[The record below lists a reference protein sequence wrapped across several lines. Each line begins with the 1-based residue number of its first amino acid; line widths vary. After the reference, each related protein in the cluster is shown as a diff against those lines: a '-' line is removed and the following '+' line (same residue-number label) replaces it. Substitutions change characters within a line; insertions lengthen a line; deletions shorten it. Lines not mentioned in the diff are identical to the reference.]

1 VGLRCPLN
9 CLSQRVLHLLLDRL
23 ARDAMPGLKPEGD
36 VGVAVQPAGQRF
48 DEVLMSFT
56 VTQKNLL

>member
-1 VGLRCPLN
+1 
-9 CLSQRVLHLLLDRL
+9 
-23 ARDAMPGLKPEGD
+23 MPGLKPEGD